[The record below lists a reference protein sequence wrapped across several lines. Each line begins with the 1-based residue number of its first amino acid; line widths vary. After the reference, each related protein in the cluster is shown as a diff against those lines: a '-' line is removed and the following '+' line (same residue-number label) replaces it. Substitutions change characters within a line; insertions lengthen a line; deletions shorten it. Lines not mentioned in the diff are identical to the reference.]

1 MYSLSKAFSNL
12 GKGFKTGVGRSLRQL
27 SSAGTYIKQKALPVV
42 EKVAGGVSK
51 GLMYSIPVL
60 GAVAPELIPVALGA
74 SKLAGVIGQGAGT
87 LRKGIQSGENAVE
100 RLKRGD
106 VAGAL
111 SAGREVSKGAMSL
124 GKMR

>member
-1 MYSLSKAFSNL
+1 MFSISKAFSNL

-51 GLMYSIPVL
+51 GLMYAMPVL
-60 GAVAPELIPVALGA
+60 GAVAPELLPVALGA

-106 VAGAL
+106 VAGAI

-124 GKMR
+124 GKLR

>member
-1 MYSLSKAFSNL
+1 MLSFSKAFSNL
-12 GKGFKTGVGRSLRQL
+12 GKGFKTGGMRSLQQL
-27 SSAGTYIKQKALPVV
+27 SSAGTYLKKKALPIV

-60 GAVAPELIPVALGA
+60 GAVAPELLPVALGA
-74 SKLAGVIGQGAGT
+74 SKLAGLIGSGAGT

-106 VAGAL
+106 VAGAI
-111 SAGREVSKGAMSL
+111 SAGKDLRGNVMSL
-124 GKMR
+124 GRMR

>member
-1 MYSLSKAFSNL
+1 MFSISKAFSNL
-12 GKGFKTGVGRSLRQL
+12 GKGFKTGGMRSLRQL
-27 SSAGTYIKQKALPVV
+27 SSAGTYLKNKALPIV

-60 GAVAPELIPVALGA
+60 GAVAPELLPVALGA

-106 VAGAL
+106 VAGAIV
-111 SAGREVSKGAMSL
+111 AGKDLRGNVMSL
-124 GKMR
+124 GRMR

>member
-1 MYSLSKAFSNL
+1 MYSVGKAFSNL

-27 SSAGTYIKQKALPVV
+27 SSAGTYLKKKALPTV
-42 EKVAGGVSK
+42 EKVAGAVGK
-51 GLMYSIPVL
+51 GITYAMPVL
-60 GAVAPELIPVALGA
+60 GAVAPELLPVAFGA

-106 VAGAL
+106 VAGAV
-111 SAGREVSKGAMSL
+111 SAGRELGQGAMSL
-124 GKMR
+124 GKLR